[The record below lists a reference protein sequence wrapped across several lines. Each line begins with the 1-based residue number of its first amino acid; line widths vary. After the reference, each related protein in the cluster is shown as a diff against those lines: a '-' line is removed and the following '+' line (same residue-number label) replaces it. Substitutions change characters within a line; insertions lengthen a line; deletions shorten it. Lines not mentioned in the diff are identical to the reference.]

1 MKNFS
6 AMASNPTFPF
16 YANDYLVDTI
26 RWSRAMQGLH
36 ISLIAESWANGGL
49 HDDNGAPAG
58 LGSTDVELWL
68 KIKHK
73 WKLVDGLWINEKLE
87 KSRRERIAFV
97 EKQREKGLLS
107 AEQRKNKSTKS
118 QPEPSHGS
126 TGVEP
131 IEDEDEKENDIELK
145 LKESLDEIYLDQQ
158 KIKWPHLDFDFE
170 YRTFCE
176 KVRGSPDR
184 YQGRDT
190 SGIRLAFQSQLRY
203 AKKKPNATTP
213 TDKATAHIHGLMA
226 GVQRRNGSK
235 PEGG

>member
-1 MKNFS
+1 MSKQ
-6 AMASNPTFPF
+6 PYIPL
-16 YANDYLVDTI
+16 YVGDYLKDTRVLPLSVRGAWVDLLLFMWDAPVRGEIIGTI
-26 RWSRAMQGLH
+26 QDFARMMSCER
-36 ISLIAESWANGGL
+36 SEAEFALNL
-49 HDDNGAPAG
+49 
-58 LGSTDVELWL
+58 LKQKSTADF
-68 KIKHK
+68 
-73 WKLVDGLWINEKLE
+73 D
-87 KSRRERIAFV
+87 
-97 EKQREKGLLS
+97 LLS
-107 AEQRKNKSTKS
+107 DGQIKITSRKMKRDAEISKKRSTAGKK
-118 QPEPSHGS
+118 
-126 TGVEP
+126 GVEVKFADTFAEAKVKQNTDNDN
-131 IEDEDEKENDIELK
+131 EDDNDIELK